1 MAAAANKLDA
11 MERPQADNTPEIEV
25 LDGQVSVEELLA
37 ELGFDWS
44 ADPVDG
50 GAAAGTADGDSFTQP
65 ALF

>member
-1 MAAAANKLDA
+1 
-11 MERPQADNTPEIEV
+11 MERPQADTTPEIEV

-44 ADPVDG
+44 VDPVDG
-50 GAAAGTADGDSFTQP
+50 ARAAGTADGDSFTQP